1 VVHERKKASADVEGW
16 ERKASR
22 TSELRM
28 SLAENSR
35 QKLGRKPLSNL
46 QGAPPD

>member
-1 VVHERKKASADVEGW
+1 MVHERKKASADVEGW

-28 SLAENSR
+28 RVENSR
-35 QKLGRKPLSNL
+35 QKLGRKLLSNL